1 MFSLQNE
8 SGFGGVLRL
17 AAGNCSKIA
26 NELEKT
32 RIWAKI
38 LVAKAGEKVYNF
50 CFWLLEKYYI
60 CIRIINN

>member
-32 RIWAKI
+32 RNFTKI
-38 LVAKAGEKVYNF
+38 LVVKAGEKVCDF

-60 CIRIINN
+60 CNQK

>member
-17 AAGNCSKIA
+17 AASNCRKIA

-32 RIWAKI
+32 RILAKI

>member
-32 RIWAKI
+32 RILAKI
-38 LVAKAGEKVYNF
+38 LVAKAGKKVCNF
-50 CFWLLEKYYI
+50 CF
-60 CIRIINN
+60 